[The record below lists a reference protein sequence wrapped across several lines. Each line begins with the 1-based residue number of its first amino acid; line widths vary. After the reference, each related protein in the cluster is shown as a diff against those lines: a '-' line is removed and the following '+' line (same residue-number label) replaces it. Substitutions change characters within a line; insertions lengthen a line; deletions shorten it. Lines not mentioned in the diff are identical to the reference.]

1 MTTMPSAPTGMGI
14 RGSTNAQFA
23 SQPVHH
29 RSRDPAIDLT
39 KGALVVLM
47 FVYHS
52 VNYFCV
58 DKDPLRYLHFL
69 PASFIFITGFL
80 LITVQ
85 HPKLRHGVPRV
96 RVHVLVHGLK
106 LFAIFAG
113 LNVVA
118 HALFTSNYNNPN
130 FGLGTLLSTAP
141 DILVVGGQGSAVFDV
156 LLPISYLLIFSGVL
170 LVSSEAGQRALIALL
185 TGLSILGCVMLPE
198 LGRRPIYNLEMLS
211 MGLLGMLAGLVPLR
225 RIADLGRWLLT
236 LLAANVV
243 YGVLAGLRYPTY
255 VVNIFGVVLTLL
267 ALFAI
272 GRKASSTTLG
282 YRWLTLLGRYSLIG
296 YIGQIAVLQVLY
308 RLARYLVVDPH
319 NFTLALIVTA
329 VSTTLIV
336 LVIDRSRTKF
346 AKADA
351 TYRLLFA

>member
-1 MTTMPSAPTGMGI
+1 MTTTPSATIGTGPG
-14 RGSTNAQFA
+14 GSTNAQLT
-23 SQPVHH
+23 SPSVHR

-85 HPKLRHGVPRV
+85 HPKLRRGVPRV

-118 HALFTSNYNNPN
+118 HVLFTSNYNNPN
-130 FGLGTLLSTAP
+130 FGVDTLLSTAP
-141 DILVVGGQGSAVFDV
+141 DILVVGGLGSAVFDV
-156 LLPISYLLIFSGVL
+156 LLPISYLLILSGVL
-170 LVSSEAGQRALIALL
+170 LVSSETGQRTLIALV
-185 TGLSILGCVMLPE
+185 TGLSILGCVMLTE
-198 LGRRPIYNLEMLS
+198 LGRPLYNLEMLS
-211 MGLLGMLAGLVPLR
+211 MGLLGMLAGLVPQR
-225 RIADLGRWLLT
+225 DIAGRAQWLVI

-243 YGVLAGLRYPTY
+243 YAVLAGLRYPTY
-255 VVNIFGVVLTLL
+255 VVNILGVLLAVL

-272 GRKASSTTLG
+272 GRNAPSTTLG

-296 YIGQIAVLQVLY
+296 YIAQIAVLQVLY

-329 VSTTLIV
+329 ISTTLIV

-351 TYRLLFA
+351 TYRVLFA